1 MTQPLFSLSYFSR
14 NAIGG
19 GAEAMHA
26 GIADI
31 LASARRNNARH
42 GVTGALIFSDGC
54 FAQVLEG
61 TREDVE
67 QVFET
72 IQCDPRHSD
81 VTILHLHEIERR
93 SFGEWSMAFGGIDG
107 VSIDPRIE
115 ADGMGPVDDI
125 LTLEAGANL
134 LAALRSVVH
143 RDDLARRDELAA
155 P

>member
-1 MTQPLFSLSYFSR
+1 MTQPLYSLSYFSR

-19 GAEAMHA
+19 SAAEMHA

-31 LASARRNNARH
+31 LAASRRNNARN
-42 GVTGALIFSDGC
+42 GVSGALIFSDGC

-61 TREDVE
+61 PRDEVE

-72 IQCDPRHSD
+72 VQCDPRHSD
-81 VTILHLHEIERR
+81 VTVLHLHAIERR
-93 SFGEWSMAFGGIDG
+93 SFGDWSMAFGGIDG

-125 LTLEAGANL
+125 LTLEAGAQL